1 MARRARSQS
10 DQTPAV
16 TRDAL
21 VAAALVVLDRDGL
34 DGLSMRRVA
43 AELGVQAAST
53 RRGCST
59 CWPTLCSSGS
69 SSMSPL
75 TPTGVS
81 RRA

>member
-43 AELGVQAAST
+43 A
-53 RRGCST
+53 
-59 CWPTLCSSGS
+59 
-69 SSMSPL
+69 
-75 TPTGVS
+75 
-81 RRA
+81 